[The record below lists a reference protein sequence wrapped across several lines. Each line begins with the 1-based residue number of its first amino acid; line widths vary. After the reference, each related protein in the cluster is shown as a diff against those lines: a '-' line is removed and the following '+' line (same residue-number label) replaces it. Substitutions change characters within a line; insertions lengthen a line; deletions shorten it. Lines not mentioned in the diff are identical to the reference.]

1 MLRCLSR
8 SVFPVAV
15 CVLVLARFSNAQ
27 SADNTWKD
35 LIVKAS
41 YSAEANDYAKAEQT
55 YLQALH
61 EAERFG
67 ADDARVGTTLNDLG
81 QIYRKEKKFAEAE
94 SAYRRASSILETT
107 AGAESTDIA
116 DVNFNIAVLMFDQG
130 RQSMALPYLHKTL
143 TTWEVRLGGDD
154 VRIAA
159 ALCMVGDAYRLEK
172 DFRAAEDPLR
182 RCADI
187 REKEGGVQNADLAEA
202 MHSLAL
208 VYEGEG
214 KLQLADPRFKLAEK
228 IEESTLGIT
237 SPLLAQTMEEHA
249 ILLRQMGRTNE
260 AARLDLIAG
269 AIRRH
274 QRK

>member
-1 MLRCLSR
+1 MLP
-8 SVFPVAV
+8 SVFSGAV
-15 CVLVLARFSNAQ
+15 CVLALASFASAQ
-27 SADNTWKD
+27 SADDAWKD

-67 ADDARVGTTLNDLG
+67 AEDARVGTTLNDLG
-81 QIYRKEKKFAEAE
+81 QVYRKEKKFAEAE
-94 SAYRRASSILETT
+94 SAYQRAAALLDT
-107 AGAESTDIA
+107 ALGADSNDVA
-116 DVNFNIAVLMFDQG
+116 DVNFNMAVLLFDQG
-130 RQSMALPYLHKTL
+130 RQSNALPYLNKTL
-143 TTWEVRLGGDD
+143 ATLETHLNGED
-154 VRIAA
+154 VKLAA
-159 ALCMVGDAYRLEK
+159 ALCMLGDAYRLEK
-172 DFRAAEDPLR
+172 DFKAAEDPLH

-187 REKEGGVQNADLAEA
+187 RERDGGVLNADLAEA

-214 KLQLADPRFKLAEK
+214 KFQLADPRFKLAEK

-249 ILLRQMGRTNE
+249 ILLRQMGRQKE

-269 AIRRH
+269 AIRRN